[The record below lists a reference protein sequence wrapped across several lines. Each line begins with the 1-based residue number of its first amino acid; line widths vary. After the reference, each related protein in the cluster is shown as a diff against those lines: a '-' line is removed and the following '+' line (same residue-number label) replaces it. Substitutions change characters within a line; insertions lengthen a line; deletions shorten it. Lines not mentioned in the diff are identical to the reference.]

1 MKAFADFQIDL
12 GNRSGIEVQTTC
24 PQCSHTRK
32 KPKARCLSVNTDEG
46 IWLCHHCGWAGS
58 LKSGADSPSRSPKR
72 IVRPRFTKPSAVP
85 PVVRDWFARRGISE
99 EVVRRHCIIL
109 QRVYMPQLEEEVDCI
124 ASPYMRNG
132 EVVNVKYRSLEG
144 KYYRQVKDAEK
155 ILYGHD
161 DLTEDWAVIIEGE
174 CDKLA
179 LEMAGICNAVSVPD
193 GAPPPNS
200 KPSDQKFEYL
210 VTCGQSLEPLKKIV
224 LAVDND
230 LPGQT
235 LEAEL
240 ARRLG
245 PERCCRVTWPE
256 DCKDANHVLTRH
268 GSDRLRQCIEEAK
281 PYPIEGVI
289 TVADVAEQVMELYRE
304 GLEGGVST
312 GWLKLDQHYTVRP
325 GEMTIVT
332 GIPSHGK
339 SEWLDALVINLATM
353 LGWAIAICSPENL
366 PVQRPHRQAGGKI
379 HRLALS

>member
-1 MKAFADFQIDL
+1 MRASGCVITAVGPVRSRVALTHHRDHRSGSLDL
-12 GNRSGIEVQTTC
+12 G
-24 PQCSHTRK
+24 
-32 KPKARCLSVNTDEG
+32 
-46 IWLCHHCGWAGS
+46 
-58 LKSGADSPSRSPKR
+58 SRSPR
-72 IVRPRFTKPSAVP
+72 LCRQLSATGS
-85 PVVRDWFARRGISE
+85 PVADNSE